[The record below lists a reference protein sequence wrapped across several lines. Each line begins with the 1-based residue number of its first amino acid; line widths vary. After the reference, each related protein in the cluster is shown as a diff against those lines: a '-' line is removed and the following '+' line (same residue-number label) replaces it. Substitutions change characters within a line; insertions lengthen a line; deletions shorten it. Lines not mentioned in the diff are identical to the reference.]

1 MANAAAVCPEPSS
14 MKIRLDP
21 IGRSTSL
28 ALDAIRFAA
37 AALVL
42 LHHAAFAKFGGVL
55 PWRLSQT
62 GTEPVVAFF
71 VLSGFVIAYA
81 AETRDH
87 DVRTFALSRL
97 ARLLSVTLPALLLTA
112 ALDQVG
118 ANIFPALYAD
128 QWRDAATQ
136 ADLAVAPSLR
146 YVASGVF
153 LNQIWTWNLWPG
165 SDGPFWSLG
174 YEAIYYAIFACA
186 YYGRTGRER
195 ALGVALVCLVAGPK
209 ILLLAPVWFTG
220 VAAWDFYKRFSVS
233 TVAGALAAT
242 AAIIAY
248 VVFIASGARAAL
260 DGWSETLLAGAPAGL
275 IGMSN
280 HFPSNFV
287 SGALFAVVIV
297 SLKAFERALSPALE
311 AAARPI
317 RAAAA
322 CSFSM
327 YLFHAPLIH
336 FFRAIAFL
344 IGGEGLATPS
354 WRVAAIVLLGTM
366 ASVLALGWVTEA
378 RKGEVRALLAAAM
391 DARPPRLGGARRPK
405 PS

>member
-1 MANAAAVCPEPSS
+1 

-21 IGRSTSL
+21 IGRPMSL

-62 GTEPVVAFF
+62 GIEPVMAFF

-81 AETRDH
+81 AETRDP
-87 DVRTFALSRL
+87 DAREFALSRL
-97 ARLLSVTLPALLLTA
+97 ARLLSVTLPALALTA
-112 ALDQVG
+112 ALDRVG
-118 ANIFPALYAD
+118 AGVFPALYAD
-128 QWRDAATQ
+128 SWRDAATQ
-136 ADLAVAPSLR
+136 ANLAVAPAAR
-146 YVASGVF
+146 FAASGVF

-165 SDGPFWSLG
+165 TDSPFWSLG

-195 ALGVALVCLVAGPK
+195 AFGVALVCLLAGPK

-220 VAAWDFYKRFSVS
+220 VAAWGVYKRLSVS
-233 TVAGALAAT
+233 AVAGALAAT
-242 AAIIAY
+242 AAIVAY
-248 VVFIASGARAAL
+248 AIFIASGARAAL

-280 HFPSNFV
+280 HFPSNFI

-297 SLKAFERALSPALE
+297 SLKGLGSGLAPALE
-311 AAARPI
+311 VAARPI

-322 CSFSM
+322 CTFSM

-336 FFRAIAFL
+336 FFRAVAFAV
-344 IGGEGLATPS
+344 GGEGLATRS
-354 WRVAAIVLLGTM
+354 WRVSAIVLVGTM
-366 ASVLALGWVTEA
+366 TSTVVLARLTEA
-378 RKGEVRALLAAAM
+378 KKSEARALLAAAM
-391 DARPPRLGGARRPK
+391 AALRPSRLGGASRPK
-405 PS
+405 LS